1 MKKLVLFLKPYLRW
15 VIVGGTLFFLGTAL
29 HRNWQDVASIR
40 LSSRAWF
47 DLMVAFL
54 LTLTAHSWA
63 GFVWSWILR
72 SFQQPVRLRWVLQ
85 VYLKTNLA
93 KYLPGNVWH
102 FYGRIRAV
110 ANHGGSLGVAS
121 LTVLLEPLLMAAAAL
136 LVALLGSF
144 GQFSPQVQMLQI
156 LGLVGVLTG
165 IHPRFLNPV
174 IRKLEKNKLERQKS
188 QPPNP
193 DGEAIAP
200 VRLNHY
206 PLRILLGEV
215 GFILVRSLGFWFI
228 LQALTPLTLAQLPL
242 FLSAFSLAWVLG
254 LLIPGAPGGLG
265 VFEATAIALLGHLFP
280 SAILLSA
287 VALFRVISI
296 FAEVLA
302 AAIAVLSEQF
312 SPNVISS

>member
-1 MKKLVLFLKPYLRW
+1 MQKLVSFLKPYLRW
-15 VIVGGTLFFLGTAL
+15 VIVGGTLFFLGAAL
-29 HRNWQDVASIR
+29 QRNWQDVASIR
-40 LSSRAWF
+40 LSSTAWF

-72 SFQQPVRLRWVLQ
+72 SFQQPVHLRWVLQ

-136 LVALLGSF
+136 LMALLGSF
-144 GQFSPQVQMLQI
+144 GQFSPKVQMLQI

-174 IRKLEKNKLERQKS
+174 IRKLERKKS

-200 VRLNHY
+200 VRLGHY

-215 GFILVRSLGFWFI
+215 GFIVVRSLGFWFV
-228 LQALTPLTLAQLPL
+228 LQALTPLSLAQLPL

-287 VALFRVISI
+287 VALFRVISLL
-296 FAEVLA
+296 AEVLA
-302 AAIAVLSEQF
+302 AAIALLSERL
-312 SPNVISS
+312 SPKVASS